1 MQECFR
7 VLKPGGILRVGVPD
21 AGRLIQ
27 SYAGDR
33 GYLEN
38 LHPGR
43 PTALIAV
50 QELFYWHRHC
60 AMFDVETL
68 EFFFRAGGFPDPL
81 ERAFGDTDL
90 DQAPDTERRRANTL
104 YMEARK
110 PA

>member
-1 MQECFR
+1 M
-7 VLKPGGILRVGVPD
+7 LPGLEARRHPASRCPD

-50 QELFYWHRHC
+50 QEMFYWHRHC
-60 AMFDVETL
+60 AMFDAETL
-68 EFFFRAGGFPDPL
+68 EILFRASGFSEPQ
-81 ERAFGDTDL
+81 ERAFGESDL
-90 DQAPDTERRRANTL
+90 DEAPDTERRRARTL
-104 YMEARK
+104 YVEARK